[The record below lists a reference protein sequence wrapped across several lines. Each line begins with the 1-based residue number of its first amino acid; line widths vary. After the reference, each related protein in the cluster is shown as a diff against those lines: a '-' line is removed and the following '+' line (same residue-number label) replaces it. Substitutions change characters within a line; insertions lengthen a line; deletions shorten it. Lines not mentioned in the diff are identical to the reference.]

1 MKYDFSG
8 YATKNDLKCSDGRTI
23 RKDAFKHADGQ
34 IVPLVWQHMHNEAT
48 NILGHALLENR
59 EDGVYTYGVF
69 NDTEAGQNAKK
80 LVQHGDIKALS
91 IYANQLKEQSGNVLH
106 GMIREVSLVLTGA
119 NPGAFID
126 NLTFAHGDGEFET
139 DATEAIIY
147 TGLDLSLE
155 HAEEPSSKTE
165 KTVAE
170 VFDTLNEEQKNVVYA
185 MLADAL
191 GEESDDVE
199 EEEDVEHSEG
209 DDHSIEHSDDGGTKM
224 KKNVFEK
231 EEKKETAVLS
241 HSDFE
246 QIVKASMTSYNGSL
260 KAAVLAHAGTY
271 GIDNIDFLF
280 PDAQTLAKTPD
291 FISREMGWV
300 SGVLAKTRKSPFSRI
315 KSVHADITEPEA
327 RALGYIKGNLKKE
340 EVFKLLK
347 RVTTPTTIYKKQK
360 LDRDDMIDI
369 TDLDVVAW
377 MKSEMR
383 MMLDEELARVI
394 LVGDGRDTLSTDK
407 INEDNIRP
415 IFSDADLYAHH
426 VALANDIATKDLI
439 DELVKARKE
448 YKGSGNP
455 VLYTTTDQLTDMLLL
470 KDTLGRR
477 LYPTKA
483 ELASAIMVS
492 DIVEVP
498 VLDGVT
504 RVRTEDSKVM
514 SLVGIIVNLQDYN
527 LGADKGGQVS
537 MFDDFDID
545 YNQYKYLMETRCSG
559 ALIKPKSALVI
570 EKLPVVAG

>member
-1 MKYDFSG
+1 MKFDFSG
-8 YATKNDLKCSDGRTI
+8 YATKNDLKCTDGRTI
-23 RKDAFKHADGQ
+23 RQDAFKHNDGQ
-34 IVPLVWQHMHNEAT
+34 TVPLVWQHMHNEPN
-48 NILGHALLENR
+48 NILGYAVLENR
-59 EDGVYTYGVF
+59 KDGVYAYGKF
-69 NDTEAGQNAKK
+69 NDTDAGINAKK
-80 LVQHGDIKALS
+80 LVQHGDITALS
-91 IYANQLKEQSGNVLH
+91 IYANQLKQQGNSVIH
-106 GMIREVSLVLTGA
+106 GAIREVSLVLTGA
-119 NPGAFID
+119 NPGAYID
-126 NLTFAHGDGEFET
+126 NLSFSHSDGSVEESET
-139 DATEAIIY
+139 DAIIY
-147 TGLDLSLE
+147 TGLNFSQEKEEEIE
-155 HAEEPSSKTE
+155 HVDKN
-165 KTVAE
+165 KTVKE
-170 VFDTLNEEQKNVVYA
+170 VFDSLTEEQKNVVYF
-185 MLADAL
+185 MLGSAL
-191 GEESDDVE
+191 
-199 EEEDVEHSEG
+199 EEDAADEDEDV
-209 DDHSIEHSDDGGTKM
+209 EHSDDGGTKM
-224 KKNVFEK
+224 KKNVFDSK
-231 EEKKETAVLS
+231 DETTENVLS
-241 HSDFE
+241 HADLQTIFADT
-246 QIVKASMTSYNGSL
+246 KNYNGSL
-260 KAAVLAHAGTY
+260 KASFMAHAGTY
-271 GIDNIDFLF
+271 GIDDIDFLF

-300 SGVLAKTRKSPFSRI
+300 SGVLAKTHKSPFSRI
-315 KSVHADITEPEA
+315 KSIHADITEAEA

-377 MKSEMR
+377 MKMEMR

-394 LVGDGRDTLSTDK
+394 LVGDGRDALSADK
-407 INEDNIRP
+407 INEENIRP
-415 IFSDADLYAHH
+415 ILKDDNLYAHH

-455 VLYTTTDQLTDMLLL
+455 VFYTTTDQLTDMLLL

-477 LYPTKA
+477 LYSTKA

-492 DIVEVP
+492 EIVEVP

-504 RVRTEDSKVM
+504 RTAADEKVM

-527 LGADKGGQVS
+527 IGADKGGAVS

>member
-48 NILGHALLENR
+48 NILGHALLEHR

-80 LVQHGDIKALS
+80 LVEHGDIKALS

-209 DDHSIEHSDDGGTKM
+209 DDNSIEHSDDGGTKM

-231 EEKKETAVLS
+231 EETKETAVLS

-246 QIVKASMTSYNGSL
+246 QIVKASVTSYNGSL

-394 LVGDGRDTLSTDK
+394 FVGDGRDALSQDK

-415 IFSDADLYAHH
+415 ILKDADLYAHH

-477 LYPTKA
+477 LYATKA

-492 DIVEVP
+492 EIVEVP
-498 VLDGVT
+498 VFAGVT
-504 RVRTEDSKVM
+504 RTAADDKIM

-570 EKLPVVAG
+570 EKLPVANG

>member
-1 MKYDFSG
+1 MKFDFSG
-8 YATKNDLKCSDGRTI
+8 YATKNDLKCTDGRTI
-23 RKDAFKHADGQ
+23 RQDAFKHNDGQ
-34 IVPLVWQHMHNEAT
+34 TVPLVWQHMHNEPN
-48 NILGHALLENR
+48 NILGYAVLENR
-59 EDGVYTYGVF
+59 KDGVYAYGKF
-69 NDTEAGQNAKK
+69 NDTDAGVNAKK
-80 LVQHGDIKALS
+80 LVQHGDITALS
-91 IYANQLKEQSGNVLH
+91 IYANQLKQQGNSVLH
-106 GMIREVSLVLTGA
+106 GAIREVSLVLTGA
-119 NPGAFID
+119 NPGAYID
-126 NLTFAHGDGEFET
+126 NLSFSHSDGSVEESET
-139 DATEAIIY
+139 DAIIY
-147 TGLDLSLE
+147 TGLNYSQEKEEEIE
-155 HAEEPSSKTE
+155 HVDKD
-165 KTVAE
+165 KTVKE
-170 VFDTLNEEQKNVVYA
+170 VFDSLTEEQKNVVYF
-185 MLADAL
+185 MLGSAL
-191 GEESDDVE
+191 
-199 EEEDVEHSEG
+199 EEDAADEEDEDV
-209 DDHSIEHSDDGGTKM
+209 EHSDDGGTKM
-224 KKNVFEK
+224 KKNVFDSQD
-231 EEKKETAVLS
+231 ETTENVLS
-241 HSDFE
+241 HADLQTIFADT
-246 QIVKASMTSYNGSL
+246 KNYNGSL
-260 KAAVLAHAGTY
+260 KASFMAHAGTY

-300 SGVLAKTRKSPFSRI
+300 SGVLAKTHKSPFSRI
-315 KSVHADITEPEA
+315 KSTHADITEDEA

-377 MKSEMR
+377 MKMEMR

-415 IFSDADLYAHH
+415 ILSDADLYAHH

-477 LYPTKA
+477 LYSTKA

-492 DIVEVP
+492 EIIEVP

-504 RVRTEDSKVM
+504 RVRTEDAKVM

-527 LGADKGGQVS
+527 LGADKGGAVS

-570 EKLPVVAG
+570 EKLPVAQG